1 MGPKIDSDKEKKPLY
16 VVNWILLNNLIIPIS
31 FYFKMPL
38 NNKAA

>member
-1 MGPKIDSDKEKKPLY
+1 MGPKIDTDKEKTFY
-16 VVNWILLNNLIIPIS
+16 VVNWILHNKFILPIS